1 MDSFER
7 CTISNPICVACM
19 LPSHIKNAFPLK
31 DIDARDIHEHE
42 KRKCDITSRNRNT
55 KLYFCVFQSC

>member
-31 DIDARDIHEHE
+31 DIDARDIDVHEI
-42 KRKCDITSRNRNT
+42 KK
-55 KLYFCVFQSC
+55 KM